1 MKRLTA
7 FCLVVALTSCAA
19 HPNRTTKCPPAH
31 FTYVGTERV
40 DGLTYGRFQVTHN
53 ADQPLQ
59 LWVDERRRLNSR
71 TARAEMRRTGGDAWR
86 PYNVILE
93 EITPGAIG
101 LSIGQGEQQSDEYP
115 HADNPGHLLLHNIGA
130 VPKNHTRDFADLPF
144 EQEGQVRAPSLPS
157 ARCSM
162 TAAGTSLTRVRRR
175 TDSVERVVSLR
186 RSLERLAPSGPLDR

>member
-40 DGLTYGRFQVTHN
+40 GGLTYGRFQITHN

-71 TARAEMRRTGGDAWR
+71 TARAEMSRTGEDAWR

-101 LSIGQGEQQSDEYP
+101 QGEQQSVLFDG
-115 HADNPGHLLLHNIGA
+115 DGLFLPGASSAGA
-130 VPKNHTRDFADLPF
+130 NYSIVVQDTAGCEHR
-144 EQEGQVRAPSLPS
+144 S
-157 ARCSM
+157 A
-162 TAAGTSLTRVRRR
+162 TFI
-175 TDSVERVVSLR
+175 
-186 RSLERLAPSGPLDR
+186 P

>member
-40 DGLTYGRFQVTHN
+40 DGLTYGRFQITHN

-71 TARAEMRRTGGDAWR
+71 TARAEMRRKGEDAWR

-101 LSIGQGEQQSDEYP
+101 LSIGQGEQQSVLFDGDGVFLPGQSSAGEEYSM
-115 HADNPGHLLLHNIGA
+115 
-130 VPKNHTRDFADLPF
+130 VVRDVAGC
-144 EQEGQVRAPSLPS
+144 EHRS
-157 ARCSM
+157 A
-162 TAAGTSLTRVRRR
+162 TFI
-175 TDSVERVVSLR
+175 
-186 RSLERLAPSGPLDR
+186 P

>member
-1 MKRLTA
+1 MKHLNA

-31 FTYVGTERV
+31 FTYVGTESV

-59 LWVDERRRLNSR
+59 LWVDERRRLNPR
-71 TARAEMRRTGGDAWR
+71 TARAEMRRTGEDAWR

-101 LSIGQGEQQSDEYP
+101 LSIGQDEQQSVLFDG
-115 HADNPGHLLLHNIGA
+115 DGMFLPGASSAGA
-130 VPKNHTRDFADLPF
+130 NYSIVVQD
-144 EQEGQVRAPSLPS
+144 
-157 ARCSM
+157 
-162 TAAGTSLTRVRRR
+162 AAGC
-175 TDSVERVVSLR
+175 EH
-186 RSLERLAPSGPLDR
+186 RSATFIP

>member
-101 LSIGQGEQQSDEYP
+101 LSIGQGEQQSVLFDGDGVFLPGQSSADTEYS
-115 HADNPGHLLLHNIGA
+115 I
-130 VPKNHTRDFADLPF
+130 VVRD
-144 EQEGQVRAPSLPS
+144 
-157 ARCSM
+157 
-162 TAAGTSLTRVRRR
+162 AAGCEHR
-175 TDSVERVVSLR
+175 TASFI
-186 RSLERLAPSGPLDR
+186 P

>member
-1 MKRLTA
+1 MKHLNA

-19 HPNRTTKCPPAH
+19 HPNRTTKCQPVH
-31 FTYVGTERV
+31 FTYVGTESV

-71 TARAEMRRTGGDAWR
+71 TARAEMRCTGEDAWR

-101 LSIGQGEQQSDEYP
+101 VSIGQDEQQSVLFDG
-115 HADNPGHLLLHNIGA
+115 DGLFLPGASSAGA
-130 VPKNHTRDFADLPF
+130 NYSIVVQD
-144 EQEGQVRAPSLPS
+144 
-157 ARCSM
+157 
-162 TAAGTSLTRVRRR
+162 AAGC
-175 TDSVERVVSLR
+175 EH
-186 RSLERLAPSGPLDR
+186 RSATFIP